1 MFTRPWK
8 MSMIIYRRLEKD
20 LELLEYECAE
30 HVYQK
35 LFKERT
41 GKP

>member
-1 MFTRPWK
+1 M
-8 MSMIIYRRLEKD
+8 IYRRLEKN

-35 LFKERT
+35 LFKERAE
-41 GKP
+41 KK

>member
-1 MFTRPWK
+1 MFSRPWK
-8 MSMIIYRRLEKD
+8 MNIILYRRLEKD

-30 HVYQK
+30 HVYLK
-35 LFKERT
+35 LFKEKA